1 MPVLTGRLG
10 PVDVGGAHAIA
21 IFECGWNRVGWRA
34 LAQHRLRRVAGNQMD
49 QREDQRGDAKQ
60 NGNREHESARQ
71 KGQHACIVAQPFAIA
86 AASLAIQST

>member
-1 MPVLTGRLG
+1 M
-10 PVDVGGAHAIA
+10 
-21 IFECGWNRVGWRA
+21 N
-34 LAQHRLRRVAGNQMD
+34 